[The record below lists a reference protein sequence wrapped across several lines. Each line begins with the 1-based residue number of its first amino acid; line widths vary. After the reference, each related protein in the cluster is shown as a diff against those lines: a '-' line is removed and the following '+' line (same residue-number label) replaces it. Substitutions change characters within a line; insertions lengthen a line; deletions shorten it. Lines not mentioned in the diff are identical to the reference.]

1 VADRLTPPPAVDE
14 IRAIPAEIRPAQ
26 APCSWRIHFGAGTHL
41 RWTDSSFGPTGA
53 RFDHQPPPAKRHR
66 TRAILYASDSGPT
79 SLAEIFQQ
87 TRVIDRFADSPALAA
102 FRLARDLHLLDLTGA
117 WPTRAGASMAIN
129 SGSRAT
135 ARAWSRAI
143 YAAYPHVEGLRYA
156 SSMNANQPAFALYER
171 ARPALPTAAALD
183 LPLATPA
190 LAAPLAAA
198 AVHFGLHWC
207 DARAGRQRPLSRESA
222 GSECCVPCLRRSLRA
237 PRSSTRSAPRS

>member
-1 VADRLTPPPAVDE
+1 VADRLTPPPPIAALRAVAPE
-14 IRAIPAEIRPAQ
+14 IHVLPAGAVV
-26 APCSWRIHFGAGTHL
+26 WRIYFRAGAHPS
-41 RWTDSSFGPTGA
+41 RWSGFRSFGPTGA

-79 SLAEIFQQ
+79 SLAEVFQQ

-102 FRLARDLHLLDLTGA
+102 FTLTRDLQLLDLTGA

-171 ARPALPTAAALD
+171 ARSALPAAAALD

-190 LAAPLAAA
+190 LAAPLAAEA
-198 AVHFGLHWC
+198 IRFGYAL
-207 DARAGRQRPLSRESA
+207 
-222 GSECCVPCLRRSLRA
+222 V
-237 PRSSTRSAPRS
+237 